1 MELVYLFF
9 LPVFFLDPFQNGMK
23 TLLWKKTINILIFWL
38 INFFH
43 SFIFNLGFHH
53 HFFKFLNHDKISMM
67 ISLVKKNLTQGSIIR
82 PLWTYIGFVWAV
94 HFFFYSSFVCVCLL
108 LSDFFF
114 IVILFRPFYVCV
126 CVYNKCPK
134 FILYWFCFFFLFK
147 FLSWSKKYSDF
158 FFFTNKTCNCFFKYQ
173 FLAIFSLFFFN

>member
-53 HFFKFLNHDKISMM
+53 HFFKFLNHDKIPM
-67 ISLVKKNLTQGSIIR
+67 ISLVKKKKFDSRFNYTSFMNVHWFCLSC
-82 PLWTYIGFVWAV
+82 PFFFLFKLCVCMSVVVW
-94 HFFFYSSFVCVCLL
+94 FFFYCYSVSPVL
-108 LSDFFF
+108 
-114 IVILFRPFYVCV
+114 CV
-126 CVYNKCPK
+126 CVYTTNV
-134 FILYWFCFFFLFK
+134 LNLFCLDFVFFLFK

-158 FFFTNKTCNCFFKYQ
+158 FFLYK
-173 FLAIFSLFFFN
+173 